1 MKAYLLRSF
10 INSSFVLAF
19 LQNKCA
25 FSSSG
30 SVRRMCY
37 FLNDFHKM
45 GRQSFDLI
53 YGKSLMASI
62 FALTASVRVI
72 SVSLHF
78 VAVFELV

>member
-1 MKAYLLRSF
+1 
-10 INSSFVLAF
+10 
-19 LQNKCA
+19 
-25 FSSSG
+25 
-30 SVRRMCY
+30 MCY
-37 FLNDFHKM
+37 FLYDLHKM

-78 VAVFELV
+78 VAVLELV